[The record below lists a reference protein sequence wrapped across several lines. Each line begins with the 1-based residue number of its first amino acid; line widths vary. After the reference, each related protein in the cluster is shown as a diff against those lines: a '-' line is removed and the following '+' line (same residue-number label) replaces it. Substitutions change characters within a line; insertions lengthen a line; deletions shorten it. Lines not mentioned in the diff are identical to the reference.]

1 MGDTPGPLGV
11 CDWADPTLPMYS
23 STDPYADMVCRADDG
38 IPMSMGFD
46 ATKAAAPPA
55 AEESI
60 TLDVAQTMA
69 LTITTYF
76 EGGKSMNYQAL
87 RNDSDHQATSFGLI
101 QWNFGQNTL
110 GPLLKQMYDLDA
122 KTFAGCFGPDADYET
137 FKKALLAGNQ
147 PDECKWARDRIKNA
161 NAAWKDAFN
170 KLGAVA
176 AFNAI
181 QLKQAKADYHPKA
194 MAVIKD
200 LRGSDAT
207 LFKNIEFRSY
217 AAIFDLCVQQGSLH
231 DYSKNDKGKL
241 VRTDKALGKIK
252 SRVKEEKP
260 VTQLSI
266 MEIVVT
272 ERGRTA
278 GADSITDCI
287 SRRMGILTG
296 SEYKATEGESSLKRK
311 NPQLSLIGKYGAKNV
326 QGI

>member
-1 MGDTPGPLGV
+1 MAGSSDPSMSPPPSAPTPE
-11 CDWADPTLPMYS
+11 D
-23 STDPYADMVCRADDG
+23 
-38 IPMSMGFD
+38 
-46 ATKAAAPPA
+46 
-55 AEESI
+55 SI
-60 TLDVAQTMA
+60 TLDDAQTMA

-87 RNDSDHQATSFGLI
+87 RNDSDNQATSFGLI
-101 QWNFGQNTL
+101 QWNFGTNTL

-147 PDECKWARDRIKNA
+147 SDECKWARDRIKNA

-170 KLGAVA
+170 KLGSVA
-176 AFNAI
+176 TFNAI

-194 MAVIKD
+194 MAVITD
-200 LRGSDAT
+200 LRGISPT
-207 LFKNIEFRSY
+207 LFEKIDFRSY
-217 AAIFDLCVQQGSLH
+217 AASFDLSVQQGSLH
-231 DYSKNDKGKL
+231 DYSTNAQGKR
-241 VRTDKALGKIK
+241 VRSDKALGKIN
-252 SRVKEEKP
+252 SRVKDEKP
-260 VTQLSI
+260 ATQLAV
-266 MEIVVT
+266 MEIAVT

-296 SEYKATEGESSLKRK
+296 SEYKATEGDTSLKRK
-311 NPQLSLIGKYGAKNV
+311 NPQLSLIGTYGTKYV